1 MVLTGH
7 ELTAASSAVAF
18 LAIVSGYFGIR
29 SANRNA
35 LNIAREERSTRRQD
49 ELNDLRRATYA
60 KFLVSLDALALA
72 SVEQEALLS
81 DPKLR
86 GERIVAIKRRTD
98 ALTAARNL
106 AAELDL
112 LASGFVITQANESL
126 KSASICD
133 REKESA
139 FAEEINK
146 LRDAMRYDLKDS
158 KATNVIELGRIE
170 HDKIAEPIPGSIG
183 RPNDAAQSVT
193 VETGIHDTSRNIT
206 PN

>member
-1 MVLTGH
+1 M
-7 ELTAASSAVAF
+7 
-18 LAIVSGYFGIR
+18 
-29 SANRNA
+29 
-35 LNIAREERSTRRQD
+35 
-49 ELNDLRRATYA
+49 NDLRRVTYA

-112 LASGFVITQANESL
+112 LASDFVITQANESL

-146 LRDAMRYDLKDS
+146 LRGAMRYDLKDS